1 MILASRGF
9 TTVSAHINI
18 LHHNNNSQMDTYGAM
33 FPINFQATHHG
44 KHWETMDV
52 VSHHFKGLG
61 FGVLGFWFVLG
72 SCRLL
77 CFGGSWDCGLLL
89 RVLGGLGFSGPA

>member
-61 FGVLGFWFVLG
+61 FGFWDSGLFWVHAGCFVLG
-72 SCRLL
+72 AVGIVVCSCG
-77 CFGGSWDCGLLL
+77 FW
-89 RVLGGLGFSGPA
+89 VVWFSGPA